1 MAARAV
7 LGAGGGCRGEAEAA
21 GSGRGSACTRGSGK
35 GQGRGGEAGVYTA
48 ADGVAQESRQG
59 SEMRVPVHRRAR
71 LQSAAGERRTV
82 VSRAREDD
90 ELPAGE
96 AGDTADGRRAG
107 GDGECV
113 SRDEQPA
120 GGPDNRE
127 DRRIDVVERVDRGSG
142 VEVARETQNP

>member
-35 GQGRGGEAGVYTA
+35 GQGRGGEASVYSA

-59 SEMRVPVHRRAR
+59 SEMRVPVHGRQR

-82 VSRAREDD
+82 VSRPREDD

-96 AGDTADGRRAG
+96 AGGTADGRRAG
-107 GDGECV
+107 GDSEPV
-113 SRDEQPA
+113 SGDEQLA
-120 GGPDNRE
+120 ERTDYRE
-127 DRRIDVVERVDRGSG
+127 
-142 VEVARETQNP
+142 